1 MARFLGLVIF
11 AGILMGSQTSA
22 DEAISIT
29 VRPAVATYR
38 GSALLK
44 VLVARD
50 DKNRSLVWEV
60 DGPSY
65 YRSSELQLNGA
76 ASPRSFVFM
85 MRELPA
91 GQFEVRATV
100 KRNDRTSVTDRSSI
114 TVVGGPIE
122 PS

>member
-1 MARFLGLVIF
+1 MARFLGLVVF
-11 AGILMGSQTSA
+11 AGILMSSQTSA

-38 GSALLK
+38 GSAQLK

-91 GQFEVRATV
+91 GEFEIRATV

-114 TVVGGPIE
+114 TVIGGPIE

>member
-1 MARFLGLVIF
+1 MTRFLGLAVF
-11 AGILMGSQTSA
+11 AGILMGSHTSA

-38 GSALLK
+38 GSAQVK

-76 ASPRSFVFM
+76 ASPRSFLFV

-91 GQFEVRATV
+91 GEFEVRATV
-100 KRNDRTSVTDRSSI
+100 KRNDRTAATDRSTI
-114 TVVGGPIE
+114 RVMGGPIE